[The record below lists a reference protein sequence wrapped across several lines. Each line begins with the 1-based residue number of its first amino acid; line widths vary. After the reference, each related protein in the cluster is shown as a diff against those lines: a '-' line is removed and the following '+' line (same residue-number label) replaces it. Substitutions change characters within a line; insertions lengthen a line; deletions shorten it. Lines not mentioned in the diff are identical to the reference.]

1 MTTDDKNNNPN
12 VINFKQSKKRVL
24 RDRKARMNGA
34 SGKSSSSNNS
44 LKFVDYAKFA
54 LFLVVM
60 TWLLKQCN
68 MA

>member
-1 MTTDDKNNNPN
+1 MTTDDNNNDPD

-24 RDRKARMNGA
+24 KARKARMNGA

-44 LKFVDYAKFA
+44 LKLVDYAKFA

-60 TWLLKQCN
+60 TWLLKQCQ
-68 MA
+68 M